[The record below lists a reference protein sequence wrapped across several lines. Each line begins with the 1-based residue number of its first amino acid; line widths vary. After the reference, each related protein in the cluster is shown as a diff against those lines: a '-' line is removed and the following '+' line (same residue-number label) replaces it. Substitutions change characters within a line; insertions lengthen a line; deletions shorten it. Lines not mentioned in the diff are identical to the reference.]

1 MSRREHEEVITTAS
15 SLMAESRSAEQ
26 SEKEKKQN
34 IFKRMNG
41 LIGTVQEVGSTVNE
55 FYATWIKPIY
65 DNRMQISRRLNAI
78 SLVYSIIFFI
88 LYIPFL
94 LFGKIAE
101 GLSLGREIA
110 LYVCVGTY
118 VVAVLTLLIVYI
130 TAGKS
135 TSTKKSQL
143 YKKTMKVFLYVVRI
157 AAVAISVTA
166 LVITTTA
173 KSEASTA
180 ITTLGIV
187 FAIVSI
193 VFSAMPL
200 IFGGF
205 KGFFKWLISP
215 VAINYNVSFI
225 ALEWFA
231 LVTDPNTPKKE
242 RLNKKVQEEVARCID
257 EYIIPEMGDKFAKAV
272 TTEDV
277 ATFVAIIPD
286 KDVALT
292 SVALQRI
299 FDYAAQCGYIAESPC
314 SVAAD
319 GEFEAEEEGA
329 MGKVKSFLGRFAI
342 RKKDGDDR

>member
-1 MSRREHEEVITTAS
+1 MSKRDREEVVTTAS
-15 SLMAESRSAEQ
+15 ALMAESRSAEQ
-26 SEKEKKQN
+26 PEKEKKQN
-34 IFKRMNG
+34 LFKRMNG

-55 FYATWIKPIY
+55 FYANWIKPVY

-78 SLVYSIIFFI
+78 SLVFSIIFFV

-110 LYVCVGTY
+110 LYVCLGTY
-118 VVAVLTLLIVYI
+118 VVALLTLLIVFV

-135 TSTKKSQL
+135 HSTKKSQL

-193 VFSAMPL
+193 VFSALPL

-215 VAINYNVSFI
+215 VAIKYNVSFV

-231 LVTDPNTPKKE
+231 LVADPNTPKKE
-242 RLNKKVQEEVARCID
+242 RLNKKVQEDVARCID
-257 EYIIPEMGDKFAKAV
+257 EYVLPEMGSKIAKNV
-272 TTEDV
+272 TPDEVEALVSSVPDCDV
-277 ATFVAIIPD
+277 E
-286 KDVALT
+286 LT
-292 SVALQRI
+292 LWIVQRI
-299 FDYAAQCGYIAESPC
+299 FAYAAQCGYVTEDPSAGLVAEDY
-314 SVAAD
+314 V
-319 GEFEAEEEGA
+319 EEDESAIGR
-329 MGKVKSFLGRFAI
+329 VKSILGRFA
-342 RKKDGDDR
+342 RKKDSEE